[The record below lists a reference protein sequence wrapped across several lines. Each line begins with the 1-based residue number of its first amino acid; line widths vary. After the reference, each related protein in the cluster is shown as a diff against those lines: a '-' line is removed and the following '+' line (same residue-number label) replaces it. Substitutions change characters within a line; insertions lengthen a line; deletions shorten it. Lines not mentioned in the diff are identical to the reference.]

1 MKQAEQQ
8 PHLDIIRQKLLP
20 LVIKQAAFEGWT
32 NEVLAKATESADL
45 HPGAVE
51 LALPRGC
58 TDLIRYWAG
67 YNDRAMIAAWEKA
80 KPENMRIRDRAVF
93 LVKTRIEAI
102 GEENKEAA
110 SRAMSRLALPD
121 QAGEAL
127 KLSWRTADIMWTA
140 MGDTS
145 TDYNYYT
152 KRMILAGVFASTL
165 MVWLQD
171 DDDKAWTF
179 LDRRIGNIMQF
190 EGLKAK
196 FRNTT
201 ASWPNPAGL
210 LGRLRYG
217 RGRARARRM

>member
-1 MKQAEQQ
+1 MKNSESQ

-20 LVIKQAAFEGWT
+20 LVIKDAAFEGWT
-32 NEVLAKATESADL
+32 SDVLARATESADL

-58 TDLIRYWAG
+58 TDLIRFWAG
-67 YNDRAMIAAWEKA
+67 YNDKAMLEAWEKA
-80 KPENMRIRDRAVF
+80 KPENMRIRDRAIF
-93 LVKTRIEAI
+93 LVQTRIETI

-110 SRAMSRLALPD
+110 LRAVTRLTLPD

-127 KLSWRTADIMWTA
+127 KLGWRTADIMWTA

-152 KRMILAGVFASTL
+152 KRMILSGVFASTL
-165 MVWLQD
+165 MVWLQND
-171 DDDKAWTF
+171 DDTAWKF
-179 LDRRIGNIMQF
+179 LDRRIGNVMQF
-190 EGLKAK
+190 EGLKAR
-196 FRNTT
+196 FRKTT
-201 ASWPNPAGL
+201 ASWPDPAGL
-210 LGRLRYG
+210 LGKLRYG